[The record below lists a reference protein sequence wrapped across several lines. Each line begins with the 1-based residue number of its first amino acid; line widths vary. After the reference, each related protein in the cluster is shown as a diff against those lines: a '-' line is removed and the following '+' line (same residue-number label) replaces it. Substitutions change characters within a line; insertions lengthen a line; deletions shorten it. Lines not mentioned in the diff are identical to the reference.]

1 MEVFNTGPEPIT
13 LARGQIIGQM
23 DNLQG
28 SRPLEFEAD
37 KVNQV
42 AEAQWKRDRAGA
54 GKIPVT
60 EEF

>member
-1 MEVFNTGPEPIT
+1 M

-28 SRPLEFEAD
+28 SQPLEFEAD

-42 AEAQWKRDRAGA
+42 AEAQWKPDRAGA